1 MPYAVQTLGGDIG
14 PAEQAE
20 AARAMVD
27 MLLGLEPRP
36 VYASVMFLTDAYDGR
51 RLGVAED
58 PVSDTGIPILN
69 LARVADRAVPDGYWW
84 QMLGEPHR
92 DRLGGWP
99 DGTELLDHGARG
111 VVTFGRPDEWAD
123 PETRT
128 TPQAAARA
136 ALGPLVV
143 HDLDDVLAVRR

>member
-1 MPYAVQTLGGDIG
+1 VGGDIS

-20 AARAMVD
+20 AAQAMVD

-36 VYASVMFLTDAYDGR
+36 VYASVMFLTDAYDGQ
-51 RLGVAED
+51 RLGVAEN
-58 PVSDTGIPILN
+58 PVSDTGIRITN

-84 QMLGEPHR
+84 QLLSEPHR

-99 DGTELLDHGARG
+99 DGTELIDGGTRG
-111 VVTFGRPDEWAD
+111 VVTFGHPDEWAD
-123 PETRT
+123 PQTRS

-136 ALGPLVV
+136 ALAPLVIHKPRDV
-143 HDLDDVLAVRR
+143 FALDL